1 MATAERPWSA
11 TIRLDDVPDTG
22 RHVELE
28 ANDEIRAA
36 LAAPAG
42 VDAVE
47 RLSATFDLARR
58 GRDGLHVRGD
68 VRAKVRQTCVV
79 TLEPIVN
86 EIEEAIDI
94 DFAPA
99 RDIAPAEIGDEE
111 THLMRA
117 ADEAELMADG
127 TVDLGLL
134 ATEFLILGVDPHPRK
149 EGAAFE
155 APKAAADPA
164 ANPFAALAGWK
175 KNDTVKK

>member
-11 TIRLDDVPDTG
+11 TIRLDDVPETG
-22 RHVELE
+22 RHIELE
-28 ANDEIRAA
+28 ANDEIRTA

-47 RLSATFDLARR
+47 RLNATFDLVRR
-58 GRDGLHVRGD
+58 GRDGLHVRGK
-68 VRAKVRQTCVV
+68 VQAKIRQTCVV
-79 TLEPIVN
+79 TLEPIIN
-86 EIEEAIDI
+86 EVEEAIEV

-99 RDIAPAEIGDEE
+99 RDIAPAEFGDEE

-117 ADEAELMADG
+117 ADEAEPMADG

-134 ATEFLILGVDPHPRK
+134 ATEFLILGVDPYPRK
-149 EGAAFE
+149 EGVTFE
-155 APKAAADPA
+155 APKAAAGPA
-164 ANPFAALAGWK
+164 ANPFAALADWK